1 MPRTRSSKPTATESQ
16 ETESAS
22 LSSSKFSLSERNGS
36 PPKLFILPKKAT
48 SEAKIITLPHPR
60 HTKPA
65 RYLVCPET
73 GFYEFTKIAAPKS
86 APRSWL
92 IETSAK
98 AVESEEDKDGATQ
111 GQLISNADLFVA
123 TSMDPLFLL
132 LPALA
137 DSCISKSSEDK
148 KRLFLSSDDYFDK
161 LPEEASHLS
170 EILRWEKTRAL
181 LEARMAA
188 ICDTVEAGDETMF
201 RLSQEKAASACL
213 QKARRLAQ
221 GNVLPPSLES
231 QFVTKALQAPVLNQ
245 KRAPLP
251 SESQTTNGV
260 IESGESTPL
269 TESNDSQST
278 AMSTETSATS
288 VDESTEVE
296 QAIRPSHEVMDL
308 QKLRVAFDLI
318 CARLVS
324 PAITKWLKEG
334 LSDERVGGVDFAP
347 LDEYLAKLA
356 ELRAEAVA
364 SRSMGDYSQKRL
376 RDEEEEEA
384 REQKKRKLEEEK
396 KKKASESRGVRE
408 LKKVNTS
415 GMMKLSSF
423 FQKK

>member
-1 MPRTRSSKPTATESQ
+1 MPRTRASKPTATESQ
-16 ETESAS
+16 ETKSAS
-22 LSSSKFSLSERNGS
+22 QSSSKFSLSERNGS
-36 PPKLFILPKKAT
+36 PPKLFILPKKAS

-98 AVESEEDKDGATQ
+98 VVESEEDKDGATQ
-111 GQLISNADLFVA
+111 GQVISNADLFVA

-137 DSCISKSSEDK
+137 ESSISKSSEDQ

-170 EILRWEKTRAL
+170 EILRWERTRAL

-201 RLSQEKAASACL
+201 RLSQEKTVSACL
-213 QKARRLAQ
+213 HKARKLAE

-251 SESQTTNGV
+251 SESQTMNGA

-269 TESNDSQST
+269 TESSDSQST
-278 AMSTETSATS
+278 AASTETAATS

-296 QAIRPSHEVMDL
+296 QAIKPSHEVTDL

-318 CARLVS
+318 CGRLVS
-324 PAITKWLKEG
+324 PAITKWLKDG
-334 LSDERVGGVDFAP
+334 LSDEKVGGVDFAP
-347 LDEYLAKLA
+347 LDQYLAKLA
-356 ELRAEAVA
+356 ELRAEAVV

-415 GMMKLSSF
+415 GMMKLSQF
-423 FQKK
+423 FQKR